1 VGIETRSFNVVA
13 PPVGGTKLSAGKP
26 ATAST
31 EQAPLN
37 GNTFVA
43 GNVTDGSLT
52 TRWATEWADPQWV
65 RIDLGSTQTFHHV
78 QLDWESAYGK
88 AYQIQTS
95 NDGTNWTTVY
105 TTTTGDGNFDDL
117 AITGTGRYV
126 RMYGTARGT
135 TFGYSL
141 FDFGIYS

>member
-1 VGIETRSFNVVA
+1 
-13 PPVGGTKLSAGKP
+13 
-26 ATAST
+26 
-31 EQAPLN
+31 
-37 GNTFVA
+37 
-43 GNVTDGSLT
+43 
-52 TRWATEWADPQWV
+52 V

-117 AITGTGRYV
+117 AITGTGATSHV
-126 RMYGTARGT
+126 RTARGT